1 MTVSSVTTATAP
13 RLDDSSF
20 SLKSN
25 DDDFGNMFAN
35 VGSNPSREVRPKTLQ
50 PMLVVFALPA
60 RYPFSLQANVLKD
73 IAAARPQPLRS
84 AQRAAPPD
92 PIRVNRQVPV
102 ESSPYSWHSQNS
114 GDGLIGSPS
123 PSHTVV
129 RASPQL
135 SNQRNA
141 TMETI
146 RSEDS
151 NEHNMFDS
159 STMHHSPEIA
169 AARIRNTNSPRA
181 PPSAFPTS
189 SMARVRAQSNGAS
202 SIQRSDAGSDLE
214 QPPFDPSLLANA
226 QLATQ
231 YEERISSPTQMQASS
246 SKVMTPAQFERYKQ
260 QKEDTRRYNKVF
272 GKADSDDGSG
282 DDYDDDEDDQQER
295 EKSAAKQRKKQE
307 AHLAV
312 YRQQMRKVTGDMPSP
327 EPRPGTS
334 TGTQLPTNASQNDLS
349 LNRRMSQLT
358 VDTSIQ
364 PNYAMSKPPIDDEP
378 EEDEDVP
385 LGILAAH
392 GFPNK
397 NKPPTRLAASNSNPN
412 LRNLAQVQG
421 GASVVG
427 DATNRGSL
435 PAFARHLPV
444 DPYYGA
450 SLVHQSERTALNM
463 SQTQLAAQPQPS
475 GAATAHPLHPA
486 GLVGVIAGEERAR
499 AMRRGSPNTQG
510 GYDMPPGAQQGMRTG
525 APAFIPGFPQP
536 GMQMPQPMLTPSEH
550 AQLQM
555 SQSMTQMMQ
564 MQMQWMQQ
572 MSSMMGQ
579 NPNMQMAQMPPMPMQ
594 GMANMQTQQQH
605 PGMPHRPQSVPL
617 QMATGGQQRSMSTL
631 HPGMGQAWHSSSP
644 AVPQLNLGSV
654 YAPSIAPSERS
665 NVGLAPRYRPV
676 STAPQ
681 QPEPQR
687 PDWNKRASTFSSATF
702 RPWTNEN
709 GPMKSAMSTVRVI
722 PQANDDEDD
731 EQGWAEMKA
740 KKDKK
745 QKGWKLRKGGNQL
758 QELYNTPA

>member
-1 MTVSSVTTATAP
+1 M
-13 RLDDSSF
+13 
-20 SLKSN
+20 
-25 DDDFGNMFAN
+25 
-35 VGSNPSREVRPKTLQ
+35 Q
-50 PMLVVFALPA
+50 
-60 RYPFSLQANVLKD
+60 
-73 IAAARPQPLRS
+73 
-84 AQRAAPPD
+84 
-92 PIRVNRQVPV
+92 
-102 ESSPYSWHSQNS
+102 
-114 GDGLIGSPS
+114 
-123 PSHTVV
+123 
-129 RASPQL
+129 ASPQPSTL
-135 SNQRNA
+135 RNI

-151 NEHNMFDS
+151 NEDNMFER
-159 STMHHSPEIA
+159 TTTNLRHSPDPTN
-169 AARIRNTNSPRA
+169 ARPRTTTSPRV

-202 SIQRSDAGSDLE
+202 SIQRSDAGSDFD
-214 QPPFDPSLLANA
+214 QPAFDPSLLANA

-231 YEERISSPTQMQASS
+231 YEEKASSPQQVQATT

-272 GKADSDDGSG
+272 GKAESDEGSG
-282 DDYDDDEDDQQER
+282 DDYDDDEEDQQER

-312 YRQQMRKVTGDMPSP
+312 YRQQMKKVTGDVPSP
-327 EPRPGTS
+327 EPRPGTGMGGNTS
-334 TGTQLPTNASQNDLS
+334 ANASQNDLS
-349 LNRRMSQLT
+349 MLNRRMSQMT
-358 VDTSIQ
+358 MDTSIQ
-364 PNYAMSKPPIDDEP
+364 PSYGIGKLPMDDEP

-397 NKPPTRLAASNSNPN
+397 NKPPTRLTASNSNPN

-421 GASVVG
+421 GTSVAG
-427 DATNRGSL
+427 ETSNRGSL
-435 PAFARHLPV
+435 PAFARNLPV

-450 SLVHQSERTALNM
+450 SLVHQSERAPLNM
-463 SQTQLAAQPQPS
+463 SQSQLAVQPQPS

-510 GYDMPPGAQQGMRTG
+510 GYDMPPGAQQGMRPG
-525 APAFIPGFPQP
+525 APSFVPGFPQP
-536 GMQMPQPMLTPSEH
+536 GMMMPQPMLTPTEH

-572 MSSMMGQ
+572 MQSMMQQ
-579 NPNMQMAQMPPMPMQ
+579 NPNMPVPQMPQMPGMPMQ
-594 GMANMQTQQQH
+594 GMPNMLPQQ
-605 PGMPHRPQSVPL
+605 PSGMPHRPQSVPL
-617 QMATGGQQRSMSTL
+617 QMAAGGQQRSMSTL
-631 HPGMGQAWHSSSP
+631 TPGMGQAWHNSSP

-665 NVGLAPRYRPV
+665 NVGLASRYRPV
-676 STAPQ
+676 STISQ

-709 GPMKSAMSTVRVI
+709 GPAKSPMSTVRVI

-740 KKDKK
+740 KKEKK
-745 QKGWKLRKGGNQL
+745 QRTWKLRKGGNQL